1 MGNHPRYTLQS
12 PGELGKEGRAEG
24 RGGGAREVPRRPP
37 PAVEGAATETGP
49 RSCLEVPSGVR
60 MTPRPGG
67 TCLPRGGFLA
77 RWVVLPFPP
86 ARPRGPGLVNGQGCG
101 VTQVTAMS
109 KWRLRTHCV
118 HGPLSFCL

>member
-24 RGGGAREVPRRPP
+24 RGGGAQEVPRRPP
-37 PAVEGAATETGP
+37 LAVEGAADRDGAQADPAPELSGGP
-49 RSCLEVPSGVR
+49 VGGVR
-60 MTPRPGG
+60 MTRRPGG

-86 ARPRGPGLVNGQGCG
+86 PGLEGRPREWTGMQCHPSNC
-101 VTQVTAMS
+101 
-109 KWRLRTHCV
+109 HE
-118 HGPLSFCL
+118 

>member
-12 PGELGKEGRAEG
+12 PGELGKEELRAGEAAPG
-24 RGGGAREVPRRPP
+24 KCPAAHPQLWKGPR
-37 PAVEGAATETGP
+37 TETGP

-86 ARPRGPGLVNGQGCG
+86 PGLE
-101 VTQVTAMS
+101 
-109 KWRLRTHCV
+109 
-118 HGPLSFCL
+118 GPAS